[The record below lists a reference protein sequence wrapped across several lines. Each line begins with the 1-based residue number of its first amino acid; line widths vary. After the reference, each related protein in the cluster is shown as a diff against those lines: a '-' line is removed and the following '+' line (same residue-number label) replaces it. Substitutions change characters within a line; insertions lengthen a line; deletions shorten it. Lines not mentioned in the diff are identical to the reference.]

1 MARLR
6 REGLRARDRAD
17 FERLVDRALSTGELA
32 RAVRAD
38 RTGELGGQ
46 LRADALTEAA
56 QLAEAAAPEYR
67 TYLALREGATGAGA
81 GADVDAGAGAG
92 VGASGEA
99 GQGRWRGVLPLL
111 GVLVPSLAAVA
122 AAVFFLLGYL
132 LRPAASQRALADALI
147 TAGQVS
153 VVVTAASLAC
163 GVAGLLGTAARHRAA
178 TPGGADAS
186 GERLRQAR
194 EAWQL
199 ALLERGIVP
208 HLERRLRAAPPP
220 AREAGSRARP
230 GYSSPDFAAPDYATG
245 DYASGDYTTGDYA
258 SGDYTSGDYAS
269 GDYASGDYASPNH
282 SGPDFS
288 GPDSGPRH

>member
-6 REGLRARDRAD
+6 REGLRAQDRAD

-38 RTGELGGQ
+38 RTGELGRQ

-67 TYLALREGATGAGA
+67 TYLALREGATGA
-81 GADVDAGAGAG
+81 DAGAGVDG
-92 VGASGEA
+92 DGEA

-199 ALLERGIVP
+199 ALLGHGIVP

-220 AREAGSRARP
+220 ARETGSRPRP

-245 DYASGDYTTGDYA
+245 DYATGDYASGDYA